1 MRYLVL
7 GAGQQG
13 RAIAFDLL
21 RDPETELVL
30 ADRDPDQ
37 LEDVLSW
44 LDDPR
49 VEAEPIEADSREEI
63 RAVMED
69 MDVTIS
75 AFPYQ
80 FNLELTADAI
90 TTGCHLVDLGG
101 NNEIVSAQLE
111 LDAEARAADI
121 CVIPDC
127 GLAPGLAVYLAHDAC
142 ERLTRVESL
151 KIRVG
156 GLPQKPQGELEY
168 MLVFSVE
175 GLLNEYSEPCIVIQ
189 NGDVVQV
196 EPLTDIERLK
206 FPEPWGELEAF
217 HSSGG
222 LSTLPRTLQHKVENA
237 DYKTIRFPGHGEK
250 MRALYDAGL
259 FSREP
264 RTLEDG
270 TQVIPRDELA
280 KLIQKT
286 CDYPEVDA
294 VLLRVVAQG
303 LKNNVPVTVRTQIID
318 RFDKEN
324 GITAMMR
331 MTGYPTAIVAS
342 MLAKGQITDRGV
354 VPGERAIPMDILRQE
369 LKHRDI
375 HLEEV
380 VRVVE

>member
-21 RDPETELVL
+21 RDPDAEIILS
-30 ADRDPDQ
+30 DRDPDA

-49 VEAEPIEADSREEI
+49 VDVEPMDAGNREELQ
-63 RAVMED
+63 AVMED
-69 MDVTIS
+69 ADVTIS
-75 AFPYQ
+75 ALPYAY
-80 FNLELTADAI
+80 NLQLTADAI
-90 TTGCHLVDLGG
+90 SVGCHLIDLGG
-101 NNEIVSAQLE
+101 NNAIVQAQLE
-111 LDAEARAADI
+111 YDMEARQAGI
-121 CVIPDC
+121 TVIPDC
-127 GLAPGLAVYLAHDAC
+127 GLAPGLAVYLAYDAAQ
-142 ERLTRVESL
+142 RMTRVDTL

-168 MLVFSVE
+168 MLTFNVE
-175 GLLNEYSEPCIVIQ
+175 GLLNEYSEPCVVVR
-189 NGDVVQV
+189 NGQLMQA
-196 EPLTDIERLK
+196 EPLTEVERVN

-217 HSSGG
+217 NTSGG
-222 LSTLPRTLQHKVENA
+222 LSTLPQSLGHRIENL
-237 DYKTIRFPGHGEK
+237 DYKTIRFPGHAAK
-250 MRALYDAGL
+250 MRGFYDLGL

-264 RTLEDG
+264 KQTSKG
-270 TQVIPRDELA
+270 AVIPRDELA
-280 KLIQKT
+280 RMIAET
-286 CDYPEVDA
+286 CDYPEADA
-294 VLLRVVAQG
+294 VLCRIVVQG
-303 LKNNVPVTVRTQIID
+303 TRGSVPVMSRTQIID

-331 MTGYPTAIVAS
+331 MTAYPAAILAA
-342 MLAKGQITDRGV
+342 MLARGEIKERGV
-354 VPGERAIPMDILRQE
+354 VPGERCIPMDEFRAE